1 MDGRHA
7 FLTRKL
13 CEVSA
18 EMSLNV
24 LQPEAGHK
32 NPRYQRFN
40 ESAVGL
46 KRPAFWPHSKVK
58 AALGLPSPS
67 DDPQDM
73 CELRS

>member
-13 CEVSA
+13 CGVSA

-24 LQPEAGHK
+24 LQLEVRHE
-32 NPRYQRFN
+32 NSRYQRFN

-46 KRPAFWPHSKVK
+46 RRPIFWPRSKVK
-58 AALGLPSPS
+58 AALGPPRPS

-73 CELRS
+73 CELLS